1 MKYLLVISL
10 ALSLGN
16 VHAEEVQA
24 FLNEYCIRCHGA
36 EKQKADR
43 RFDKI
48 GFDLTDLETAEHF
61 QEILDQLNLAEM
73 PPDDEKQPEPEELA
87 MMVKHLTA
95 TLASARE
102 AAEDSQGK
110 VVMRRLNRNE
120 YRNTVRDLF
129 SLSMAD
135 FDPTVTFPEDDTVEA
150 FDNNG
155 EGLVTSDYLLQNYLE
170 AARKVAHK
178 AVRPGPAPEKISLK
192 VSGQEI
198 QGKGHGHDPDIAR
211 VLIKDRQPLGIASLL
226 KRRIKADGEYLIR
239 IKAKAYNRKSRFK
252 DEDLRYNSNEPMRM
266 SISIASKSLGQTS
279 QRVVKAFDVP
289 DDEPTVFEH
298 RLWLD
303 EGFAFQVHWANGPN
317 GSLKRILRKILPK
330 YTDDAIYPLRNPVE
344 MYAGAGPELHVYSI
358 EIEGPFYDEWPL
370 PGFEK
375 YFPDPPEK
383 PDVTYLQES
392 MRRLA
397 EKAFRSPVDEEAL
410 APYLDL
416 TTRYFGENN
425 DFWSAARY
433 GIRAI
438 LTSPQF
444 FYLVEE
450 NDDTS
455 TLTAWEL
462 ASRLSYFLWSSMPDD
477 ELFALAADG
486 ALENPE
492 ILRQQ
497 ADRML
502 KDERANA
509 FVENFAGQ
517 WLHLR
522 KLGEMP
528 PDPEINKAYFEDNLE
543 SFMKQ
548 ETFLFFSD
556 LLSTNGSVLN
566 FIDSDYTFLNPAL
579 ANHYGLDPVK
589 SEGFQKVSLPTA
601 HQRGGLLGHGSI
613 LTLTSNGVETQPV
626 VRGVWILENLL
637 GTPPSPPPP
646 DIEPLEPD
654 TRGVVTIRGLMEK
667 HRENATCFE
676 CHRKIDPL
684 GLALENY
691 DHIGGWRNRYQ
702 KQSPIDAT
710 GTLHDGTTIE
720 GAGSIKE
727 YLLDRPEQFAH
738 CLTEK
743 LMVYAL
749 GRRMGF
755 TDRDDIDKIVE
766 EASEDGYGLRDLIKN
781 VVISE
786 PFLSK

>member
-1 MKYLLVISL
+1 MRYLLFIAL
-10 ALSLGN
+10 ALS
-16 VHAEEVQA
+16 VADVQAEDVQA

-36 EKQKADR
+36 DKQKADR
-43 RFDKI
+43 RFDQI
-48 GFDLTDLETAEHF
+48 GSDLTNLDTAEHY

-73 PPDDEKQPEPEELA
+73 PPDDEKQPAPEDLA
-87 MMVKHLTA
+87 AMVKHLTA
-95 TLASARE
+95 TLATARE
-102 AAEDSQGK
+102 AAEDNQGK

-129 SLSMAD
+129 SLSMVD
-135 FDPTVTFPEDDTVEA
+135 FDPTLTFPEDDTVEG

-170 AARKVAHK
+170 AARKVADK
-178 AVRPGPAPEKISLK
+178 AVRPGPAPEKIHLN

-198 QGKGHGHDPDIAR
+198 QGKGHGHDPDFAR
-211 VLIKDRQPLGIASLL
+211 ILIKDRQPLAIGSLL
-226 KRRIKADGEYLIR
+226 KRRIKADGEYVIR
-239 IKAKAYNRKSRFK
+239 IKAKAYNRKSRFA
-252 DEDLRYNSNEPMRM
+252 DEHLRYNSDEPMRM
-266 SISIASKSLGQTS
+266 SISIASKILGQTS
-279 QRVVKAFDVP
+279 QRVVKEFDVP
-289 DDEPTVFEH
+289 DDEAPVFEH

-303 EGFAFQVHWANGPN
+303 EGFAFQVHWANGPD

-358 EIEGPFYDEWPL
+358 EIEGPFYEQWPL
-370 PGFEK
+370 PGFER
-375 YFPDPPEK
+375 YFPEPPAK
-383 PDVTYLQES
+383 PDITYLEES

-397 EKAFRSPVDEEAL
+397 EQAFRRPVDEETL
-410 APYLDL
+410 APYLNL
-416 TTRYFGENN
+416 TARYLEENN
-425 DFWSAARY
+425 DFWAAARY

-444 FYLVEE
+444 LYLVEDNE
-450 NDDTS
+450 QQGG
-455 TLTAWEL
+455 LTDWEL
-462 ASRLSYFLWSSMPDD
+462 ASRLSYFLWSSMPDG
-477 ELFALAADG
+477 ELFALAVKG
-486 ALENPE
+486 SLREPE
-492 ILRQQ
+492 ILKQQ
-497 ADRML
+497 TERML
-502 KDERANA
+502 KDERAAA

-528 PDPEINKAYFEDNLE
+528 PDPAINKAYFADNLE
-543 SFMKQ
+543 SAMKQ

-556 LLSTNGSVLN
+556 LLSSNGSVLN

-579 ANHYGLDPVK
+579 AKHYGVDSVK
-589 SEGFQKVSLPTA
+589 GDEFQKVSLPA
-601 HQRGGLLGHGSI
+601 NQQRGGLLGHGSI

-637 GTPPSPPPP
+637 GTPPNPPPP

-654 TRGVVTIRGLMEK
+654 TRGVATIRDLMEK

-691 DHIGGWRNRYQ
+691 DHIGGWRERYQ
-702 KQSPIDAT
+702 KKAPVDAT
-710 GTLHDGTTIE
+710 GTLHDGTAIE
-720 GAGSIKE
+720 GAVSIKQ
-727 YLLDRPEQFAH
+727 YLLDRPEQFTH

-766 EASEDGYGLRDLIKN
+766 ESSAEGYGLRDLIKR
-781 VVISE
+781 VVTSE